1 MLESKITILKGD
13 RSSGRTTF
21 LIEIIKT
28 LLSIKKQVLFLDIYG
43 ESEYLTKL
51 YDSDYL
57 KYYKLNDS
65 QNLFVFDILEEK
77 ITTNHIE
84 YIFID
89 DIEFNDN
96 DIIEKLFNCV
106 NRVSECNAVIVS
118 SDDSFLDKFIKKE
131 KKFSQL
137 NLDTYKIESHW
148 DDSSLKTELR
158 LIRDDLK
165 LDKSELKSL
174 ILSKFRGKKIDSVL
188 GED

>member
-1 MLESKITILKGD
+1 ML
-13 RSSGRTTF
+13 
-21 LIEIIKT
+21 
-28 LLSIKKQVLFLDIYG
+28 IKKQVLFLDIYG

-174 ILSKFRGKKIDSVL
+174 ILSKFIGKKIDSVL

>member
-28 LLSIKKQVLFLDIYG
+28 LLSIKKQVLFLDIFG

-51 YDSDYL
+51 YGSDYL
-57 KYYKLNDS
+57 KYHKLIVS
-65 QNLFVFDILEEK
+65 QNLLLFDILHEK
-77 ITTNHIE
+77 ITINHIE

-89 DIEFNDN
+89 DIEFSND

-106 NRVSECNAVIVS
+106 NRVSECKVVIVS

-131 KKFSQL
+131 TTISQR
-137 NLDTYKIESHW
+137 NLDTYKIESHY
-148 DDSSLKTELR
+148 DDSLLKTELR
-158 LIRDDLK
+158 LIKGDVN
-165 LDKSELKSL
+165 LDKLELKSL
-174 ILSKFRGKKIDSVL
+174 ILSKFRGKKIDSIL
-188 GED
+188 EED